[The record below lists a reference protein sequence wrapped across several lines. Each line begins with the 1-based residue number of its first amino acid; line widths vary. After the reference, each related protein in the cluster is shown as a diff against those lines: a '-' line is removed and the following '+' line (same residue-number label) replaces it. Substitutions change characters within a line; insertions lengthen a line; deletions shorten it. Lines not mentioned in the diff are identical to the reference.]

1 MPLVRVSNGGTK
13 EFTIRYTYSTSA
25 NNSAGVTQ
33 HLSGSFKIKDT
44 ANMVVKSW
52 TKVSGTTPTYSKSGT
67 PYTHTWSV
75 ADIKASGGSGSISF
89 VLDITFEVV

>member
-1 MPLVRVSNGGTK
+1 
-13 EFTIRYTYSTSA
+13 
-25 NNSAGVTQ
+25 
-33 HLSGSFKIKDT
+33 
-44 ANMVVKSW
+44 MVVKSW